1 VGILDRTVTTLFALL
16 GGVALVGG
24 ATELATVV
32 APDNVRE
39 LHAYEAAPRCSAAPS
54 TPAECRWTEEF
65 TVSDI
70 HVVRN
75 YEKGERSAVLTRAS
89 GARWNTEFNQSG
101 PVLEQLDEG
110 DRVTGTIWRGRLT
123 EITANGAVQ
132 QTRWAPAGGGAPDI
146 LALVLASSGLL
157 VIVAC
162 AWRLQRRRATPAMEA
177 TIVLGL
183 GLLYVGLLSAA
194 ALFALAL
201 FLWPSVADN
210 FWLFAAFFCTGA
222 AWMTV
227 VERRSL
233 RAPRTPGIPI

>member
-1 VGILDRTVTTLFALL
+1 
-16 GGVALVGG
+16 
-24 ATELATVV
+24 
-32 APDNVRE
+32 
-39 LHAYEAAPRCSAAPS
+39 
-54 TPAECRWTEEF
+54 
-65 TVSDI
+65 VSDV

-75 YEKGERSAVLTRAS
+75 YQKGERSAVLTRSS
-89 GARWNTEFNQSG
+89 GARWNMEFNQSG

-123 EITANGAVQ
+123 EITANGAAQ
-132 QTRWAPAGGGAPDI
+132 QTRWGPAGGGGPDI

-157 VIVAC
+157 LIVAC
-162 AWRLQRRRATPAMEA
+162 AWRLLRRRATPAMQA
-177 TIVLGL
+177 TLALGL

-201 FLWPSVADN
+201 FLPPSVADN
-210 FWLFAAFFCTGA
+210 IWLFTAVFCAGA

>member
-1 VGILDRTVTTLFALL
+1 VTTVFALV
-16 GGVALVGG
+16 GGVALVGA
-24 ATELATVV
+24 ATELGAVV

-65 TVSDI
+65 TVSDV

-75 YEKGERSAVLTRAS
+75 YQKGERTAVLTRAS
-89 GARWNTEFNQSG
+89 GARWNTQFNQSG

-123 EITANGAVQ
+123 EITAKGAAQ
-132 QTRWAPAGGGAPDI
+132 QTRWAPAGGGGPDI

-162 AWRLQRRRATPAMEA
+162 AWRLQHRRATRAIEA
-177 TIVLGL
+177 TLALG
-183 GLLYVGLLSAA
+183 VGLLFVGLFSAVT
-194 ALFALAL
+194 LFVLAI
-201 FLWPSVADN
+201 FLPPSVADN
-210 FWLFAAFFCTGA
+210 FWLFAAVFCAGA
-222 AWMTV
+222 AWLAV